1 MGNNTSYENCKY
13 CNTSIQYTT
22 DDKEYYFNSHYYRCK
37 NYPFISYESVLPLL
51 ADTDLFSHLQNLK
64 VIPKDG
70 HIRKFYSLSMFGGIL
85 PNFDINHMEYSKNKQ
100 KYLKLEQT
108 PIIFFEFFRKR
119 LFLKKIEKNSF
130 SVQKKD
136 SFDEWNSFYTH
147 VYKFF
152 VENKEYDFVRATVC
166 GIELCFADR
175 RDKCDE
181 FLRRFKN
188 NFVDT
193 LYSKDVGVER
203 VKNISDTVSL

>member
-13 CNTSIQYTT
+13 CDTPIQYIT
-22 DDKEYYFNSHYYRCK
+22 DEKEYYFNSHYYQCK
-37 NYPFISYESVLPLL
+37 NYPFISSVSPLL

-70 HIRKFYSLSMFGGIL
+70 HIRKFYNSSMFSGTL
-85 PNFDINHMEYSKNKQ
+85 HNFDIEYSGKKQ

-108 PIIFFEFFRKR
+108 PIIFFEFFGKG
-119 LFLKKIEKNSF
+119 LLLKKIEKTSF
-130 SVQKKD
+130 SVQNKD
-136 SFDEWNSFYTH
+136 SFNEWNSFYTH

-152 VENKEYDFVRATVC
+152 VENKEYDFIRATVC
-166 GIELCFADR
+166 GVELCFAYR

-193 LYSKDVGVER
+193 LYSKDVGIER
-203 VKNISDTVSL
+203 IKNVVV